1 METFK
6 KVLLI
11 DDDDI
16 VNSIN
21 SVIIKH
27 AKFADEV
34 QSINSV
40 PNAIDSLS
48 QMKSSGNV
56 PEVIFLDLNM
66 PGHDGWDFIDEYQKL
81 GINGSTKVI
90 MLTSSIS
97 LKDEERASSSDCIT
111 AFISKPL
118 SPELLENIYKNH
130 LTESN

>member
-1 METFK
+1 MERFK
-6 KVLLI
+6 KVLLV

-34 QSINSV
+34 ETINNV
-40 PNAIDSLS
+40 PNAIEFLNKA
-48 QMKSSGNV
+48 KSNGES
-56 PEVIFLDLNM
+56 PDIIFLDLNM
-66 PGHDGWDFIDEYQKL
+66 PDYDGWDFMEEYEKL
-81 GINGSTKVI
+81 GMNGGTKVI

-97 LKDEERASSSDCIT
+97 AKDEERASSSKQIA

-118 SPELLENIYKNH
+118 SPELLYKIYDDHLVNH
-130 LTESN
+130 

>member
-27 AKFADEV
+27 ARFASEV
-34 QSINSV
+34 ETVNNV
-40 PNAIDSLS
+40 PNAIEFLNRAKTNDD
-48 QMKSSGNV
+48 V

-66 PGHDGWDFIDEYQKL
+66 PDLDGWDFMEEYQKL
-81 GINGSTKVI
+81 EINGRAKVI

-97 LKDEERASSSDCIT
+97 VKDEERASSSQQIA

-118 SPELLENIYKNH
+118 SPELLENIYKSH
-130 LTESN
+130 LIEN

>member
-27 AKFADEV
+27 ARFANEV
-34 QSINSV
+34 ESV
-40 PNAIDSLS
+40 NNVPTAIEFLNRA
-48 QMKSSGNV
+48 KNNNEI

-66 PGHDGWDFIDEYQKL
+66 PDLDGWDFMEEYQKL
-81 GINGSTKVI
+81 GINGEVKVV

-97 LKDEERASSSDCIT
+97 TKDEERASSTEQIA

-118 SPELLENIYKNH
+118 SPELLENIYQSH
-130 LTESN
+130 LLEN

>member
-1 METFK
+1 METYK

-34 QSINSV
+34 ESINNV
-40 PNAIDSLS
+40 PHAIDFLNNV
-48 QMKSSGNV
+48 KSSGET
-56 PEVIFLDLNM
+56 PDIIFLDLNM
-66 PGHDGWDFIDEYQKL
+66 PGQDGWDFIEEYEKL
-81 GINGSTKVI
+81 GINGSTRVI

-97 LKDEERASSSDCIT
+97 AKDEERASLSKCIT

-118 SPELLENIYKNH
+118 SPELLENIYESH
-130 LTESN
+130 LIEN